1 MKKKRGW
8 GNKTHCEESSALYWE
23 VYNEMNGTK
32 VQLPTDN
39 TNIKSNGSRRDNQ
52 GTKRGKRRQIA

>member
-8 GNKTHCEESSALYWE
+8 GNRIYCEESSPLYWE
-23 VYNEMNGTK
+23 VYYEMNGGGKHTN
-32 VQLPTDN
+32 DN
-39 TNIKSNGSRRDNQ
+39 TNIKSNGSRRNNQ

>member
-8 GNKTHCEESSALYWE
+8 GNRVYCEETSALYWE
-23 VYNEMNGTK
+23 VYYEMNGGGK
-32 VQLPTDN
+32 HPNDN
-39 TNIKSNGSRRDNQ
+39 TNIKSNGSRRNNQ

>member
-8 GNKTHCEESSALYWE
+8 GNRIYYEESSPLYWE
-23 VYNEMNGTK
+23 VYYEINGGGK
-32 VQLPTDN
+32 HPNDN
-39 TNIKSNGSRRDNQ
+39 TNIKSNGRKRDNR

>member
-8 GNKTHCEESSALYWE
+8 GNRVYCEETSALYWE
-23 VYNEMNGTK
+23 VYYEMNGGGK
-32 VQLPTDN
+32 HPNDN

-52 GTKRGKRRQIA
+52 GTKRGKRRQIV